1 MNLFCLAKVLK
12 YFAVRIY
19 KILNICPK
27 VFNCIRNEILRWN
40 SLVNVTILLETRNL
54 EVLQRK
60 LSIGTLVFCV
70 VFKTR
75 QFVL

>member
-1 MNLFCLAKVLK
+1 MNLFCLAKVFK

-19 KILNICPK
+19 KILNISPK

-40 SLVNVTILLETRNL
+40 FLVNVTILPETENL

-60 LSIGTLVFCV
+60 L
-70 VFKTR
+70 
-75 QFVL
+75 